1 MTVPV
6 ITPEQLKAALQ
17 TATQPAAQPAADPA
31 AQQLGDKF
39 KAMMQ
44 HPRME
49 APHDKNDDMNIVGK
63 LAASQDAELQNNV
76 NDIVSLT
83 NEMPMMSMQE
93 VTAAT
98 MKVTLEI
105 ANTQLDMQA
114 KMGIVNSSKSAIDT
128 LMKNQ

>member
-1 MTVPV
+1 MSVPV
-6 ITPEQLKAALQ
+6 ISPEQLKAALQ
-17 TATQPAAQPAADPA
+17 TATQPATQPTADPS

-44 HPRME
+44 NPRME
-49 APHDKNDDMNIVGK
+49 APHDKNGDMNVVAK

-76 NDIVSLT
+76 NDIVSLSDA
-83 NEMPMMSMQE
+83 MPMMSMQE